1 MKRRRRAP
9 LRELI
14 VTMKPQAGLFLA
26 NQEFFSTDP
35 GTNVD
40 ALNEVLRSAPQISFK
55 PLFGQ
60 TEKAIQYRTEA
71 LERERNVKLPD
82 LSVYYRVEA
91 PDDQLE
97 YWAYYLRNRSSEI
110 ESAFVKPAPEL
121 PVWLSESGIM
131 PDGDAPKLMKFQ
143 TYLSPGSGIDAEYA
157 WTLEGGNGEG
167 VTIVDLE
174 LAWRFTH
181 QDLQHRS
188 GVLGM
193 PVKDLNSRNHGT
205 AVMGML
211 KGIRNEYG
219 ITGICP
225 AATVMPAVGDILPPS
240 LGTAAAIRSAAD
252 MVDDGD
258 IILIEFH
265 YPGPLSNYQVL
276 GNAFGYIPVEWWP
289 DNLDAINYATKCGV
303 IVVEAGG
310 NGRVSLDDAVYA
322 TPASP
327 PGPFPATWKN
337 PFPRTEI
344 DSGAI
349 MVGAGTPPVG
359 TLGVTMEPDCCRLQ
373 ISNYGSMFDAQGWGS
388 HVATCGYGRYGN
400 EEKEDRWYTVDFG
413 GTSSAAPMVA
423 GALAC
428 IQGILKAK
436 KQPVLTPLEARNLLR
451 TKSTP
456 QGGETGERIGGR
468 PDLKKMIDCVLD
480 PEARTLL
487 TQLPL

>member
-1 MKRRRRAP
+1 MKRRRAP

-14 VTMKPQAGLFLA
+14 VTVKPQARLFLA
-26 NQEFFSTDP
+26 NRAFVSMDP

-40 ALNEVLRSAPQISFK
+40 PLNELLRSAPQISLR

-60 TEKAIQYRTEA
+60 TEKAIRYRTDA

-82 LSVYYRVEA
+82 LSVYYRVDA
-91 PDDQLE
+91 PDDQLD
-97 YWAYYLRNRSSEI
+97 YWAFYLRKQSSVI

-121 PVWLSESGIM
+121 PVHLSESGIT
-131 PDGDAPKLMKFQ
+131 PDAGDPNLTKYQ
-143 TYLSPGSGIDAEYA
+143 TYLLPGTGIDAEYA
-157 WTLEGGNGEG
+157 WRLDGGDGEG
-167 VTIVDLE
+167 VQIADVE

-181 QDLQHRS
+181 EDLQHRS

-193 PVKDLNSRNHGT
+193 PLKDLESRNHGT

-211 KGIRNEYG
+211 KGIPNNYG
-219 ITGICP
+219 VTGICP
-225 AATVMPAVGDILPPS
+225 GVNVIPAVGDILPPS
-240 LGTAAAIRSAAD
+240 PGTADAIRAAAD
-252 MVDDGD
+252 MLDDGD

-276 GNAFGYIPVEWWP
+276 DDAFGYIPVEWWP
-289 DNLDAINYATKCGV
+289 DNLDAIQYATKCGV

-310 NGRVSLDDAVYA
+310 NGKVSLDEAVYK

-359 TLGVTMEPDCCRLQ
+359 TYGVTMEPDCCRLPL
-373 ISNYGSMFDAQGWGS
+373 SNYGSMFDAQGWGS
-388 HVATCGYGRYGN
+388 HVATCGYGKYGN
-400 EEKEDRWYTVDFG
+400 EEREDHWYTLEFG

-428 IQGILKAK
+428 IQGVLKAK
-436 KQPVLTPLEARNLLR
+436 KQPVLSPFEARNLLR
-451 TKSTP
+451 TKGTP

-468 PDLKKMIDCVLD
+468 PDLKKMIDCVLN

-487 TQLPL
+487 TQPPS